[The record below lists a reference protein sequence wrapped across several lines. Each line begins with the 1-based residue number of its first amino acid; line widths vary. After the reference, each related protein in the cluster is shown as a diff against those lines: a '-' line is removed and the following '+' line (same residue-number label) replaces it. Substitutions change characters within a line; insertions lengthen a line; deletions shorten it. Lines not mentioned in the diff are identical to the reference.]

1 MFVCTGNTC
10 RSPMAE
16 AILRA
21 RLKARKIKFVDSASA
36 GIDAKN
42 SVAIHPNSASCLSEH
57 GIDYSKF
64 KPRQLTHK
72 IIENC
77 FIVVCM
83 TDAQKELLNVFE
95 NVYSVTDIAGFEIP
109 DPYGGD
115 LAEYR
120 LTFDRLNIAIDEIID
135 RFFVED
141 SK

>member
-1 MFVCTGNTC
+1 
-10 RSPMAE
+10 
-16 AILRA
+16 
-21 RLKARKIKFVDSASA
+21 
-36 GIDAKN
+36 
-42 SVAIHPNSASCLSEH
+42 
-57 GIDYSKF
+57 
-64 KPRQLTHK
+64 
-72 IIENC
+72 
-77 FIVVCM
+77 M